1 MYDKQTPPSKVLSHC
16 VGVRVCAHIH
26 PHCGLVSILLCT
38 HIVSLCSFSLCFIP
52 VHVCHTSISS
62 AWEISPGNQGM
73 RLLPT
78 VCSAQVL
85 RTKVS
90 LQIHVTP
97 IFHTILFSSS
107 CICGVNINNK
117 FVTQH
122 VFAVVVM
129 LVEMLWNLSWWPGCQ
144 HSWCC
149 WWPWCWSWYWG
160 SWLCLCWW
168 WCCWS
173 IYNDDDDNDYDGAE
187 AKLHLNTVDMLLLCG
202 LVGSWDGVGVDGR
215 VGVG

>member
-1 MYDKQTPPSKVLSHC
+1 MFQLCAPNLLTSMYDKQTPPSKVLSHC

-26 PHCGLVSILLCT
+26 PLCGLVSILLCT

-144 HSWCC
+144 HS
-149 WWPWCWSWYWG
+149 
-160 SWLCLCWW
+160 
-168 WCCWS
+168 
-173 IYNDDDDNDYDGAE
+173 
-187 AKLHLNTVDMLLLCG
+187 
-202 LVGSWDGVGVDGR
+202 
-215 VGVG
+215 